1 MLEKKKNVREE
12 ILNRSRQT
20 GFQFNCFI
28 FVHVNIYSLN
38 KIPKISFRQINKLA
52 IPAIISGI
60 AEPLL
65 SITDTAIVGNIELNP
80 TEALAAVGIAGSFIS
95 AIVWILAQTR
105 SAISAIIA
113 QYYGAGNLKD
123 IRQLPAQIIAIN
135 IALSLA
141 IYALTVFFI
150 ENIFQLYNASGL
162 ILEQS
167 VSYYK
172 IRAIGLPFTLFV
184 FSVFGVF
191 RGLQNTFWPMIISII
206 GASLNI
212 ILDFILVFGIE
223 DLIPAF
229 HVEGA
234 AWASVI
240 SQGIMTLLALI
251 LLLTKTPFNL
261 KLNFPFHLE
270 IKRLLSLSL
279 NLIIRAISLNIA
291 LYLANA
297 YATKY
302 GSNYI
307 AAQTIAFQIWL
318 FFAFFI
324 DGYSSVGNIMSG
336 KFLGQKKYSRIWKLS
351 RQLNAYTF
359 AISVFL
365 GTICFIWYKDI
376 GLLFSQDK
384 EVLSLFYSIF
394 WIVIIMQPVNAV
406 AFVFDGI
413 FKGLAEAVLLRNT
426 LLASTFLGFIPAL
439 LLGDYFDLKL
449 YAIWIAFF
457 VWMLMRGGILVII
470 FKKRFSQKPLT

>member
-1 MLEKKKNVREE
+1 M
-12 ILNRSRQT
+12 
-20 GFQFNCFI
+20 
-28 FVHVNIYSLN
+28 N
-38 KIPKISFRQINKLA
+38 KVPKISFKQINKLA

-65 SITDTAIVGNIELNP
+65 SITDTAIVGNINVNP

-105 SAISAIIA
+105 SAISAVIA
-113 QYYGAGNLKD
+113 QYFGADRLKE
-123 IRQLPAQIIAIN
+123 ISQLPAQIIAIN
-135 IALSLA
+135 VALSLF
-141 IYALTVFFI
+141 IYVITVFFV
-150 ENIFQLYNASGL
+150 ENIFELYNASGL
-162 ILEQS
+162 ILEKS

-191 RGLQNTFWPMIISII
+191 RGLQNTFWPMVISIV

-212 ILDFILVFGIE
+212 VLDFALVFGVE
-223 DLIPAF
+223 DYIPAM

-240 SQGIMTLLALI
+240 AQGVMTLLSLI
-251 LLLTKTPFNL
+251 LLLKKTPFSL
-261 KLNFPFHLE
+261 KLYFPMHPE
-270 IKRLLSLSL
+270 IKRLLSLSM

-302 GSNYI
+302 GAHYI

-324 DGYSSVGNIMSG
+324 DGYASVGNIMSG
-336 KFLGQKKYSRIWKLS
+336 KFKGQKDYPRIWRLS
-351 RQLNAYTF
+351 QQLNKYTIII
-359 AISVFL
+359 AVLL
-365 GTICFIWYKDI
+365 GGVCFVLYNDI
-376 GLLFSQDK
+376 GLMFSKEQD
-384 EVLSLFYSIF
+384 VLSLFYNIF
-394 WIVIIMQPVNAV
+394 WIVIIMQPVNAI

-413 FKGLAEAVLLRNT
+413 FKGLAEAVILRNT

-439 LLGDYFDLKL
+439 LIGDYFDLKL

-457 VWMLMRGGILVII
+457 VWMLMRAGILLII
-470 FKKRFSQKPLT
+470 FNKRFLPYGTT

>member
-1 MLEKKKNVREE
+1 M
-12 ILNRSRQT
+12 
-20 GFQFNCFI
+20 
-28 FVHVNIYSLN
+28 N
-38 KIPKISFRQINKLA
+38 KVPKISFKQINKLA

-65 SITDTAIVGNIELNP
+65 SITDTAIVGNINVNP

-105 SAISAIIA
+105 SAISAVVA
-113 QYYGAGNLKD
+113 QYFGADRLKE
-123 IRQLPAQIIAIN
+123 ISQLPAQIIAIN
-135 IALSLA
+135 VALSLC
-141 IYALTVFFI
+141 IYVITVFFVQH
-150 ENIFQLYNASGL
+150 IFELYNASGM
-162 ILEQS
+162 ILEKS

-191 RGLQNTFWPMIISII
+191 RGLQNTFWPMVISIV

-212 ILDFILVFGIE
+212 VLDFVLVFGIE
-223 DLIPAF
+223 DYIPAM

-240 SQGIMTLLALI
+240 AQGIMTLLSLI
-251 LLLTKTPFNL
+251 LLLKKTPFSL
-261 KLNFPFHLE
+261 KLNFPMHPE
-270 IKRLLSLSL
+270 IKRLLSLSM

-302 GSNYI
+302 GAHYI

-336 KFLGQKKYSRIWKLS
+336 KFKGQKDYTRIWRLS
-351 RQLNAYTF
+351 QQLNKYTVII
-359 AISVFL
+359 ALLL
-365 GTICFIWYKDI
+365 GSICFIFYKDI
-376 GLLFSQDK
+376 GLMFSKEQD
-384 EVLSLFYSIF
+384 VLSLFNNIF
-394 WIVIIMQPVNAV
+394 WIVILMQPVNAI

-413 FKGLAEAVLLRNT
+413 FKGLAEAVILRNT

-439 LLGDYFDLKL
+439 LIGDYFDLKL

-457 VWMLMRGGILVII
+457 VWMLMRAGILLII
-470 FKKRFSQKPLT
+470 FNKRFLPYRIT

>member
-1 MLEKKKNVREE
+1 M
-12 ILNRSRQT
+12 
-20 GFQFNCFI
+20 
-28 FVHVNIYSLN
+28 N
-38 KIPKISFRQINKLA
+38 KVPKISFKQINKLA

-65 SITDTAIVGNIELNP
+65 SITDTAIVGNINVNP
-80 TEALAAVGIAGSFIS
+80 IEALAAVGIAGSFIS

-105 SAISAIIA
+105 SAISAVIA
-113 QYYGAGNLKD
+113 QYFGADRLKE
-123 IRQLPAQIIAIN
+123 ISQLPAQIIAIN
-135 IALSLA
+135 VALSLF
-141 IYALTVFFI
+141 IYVITVFFV
-150 ENIFQLYNASGL
+150 ENIFELYNASGL
-162 ILEQS
+162 ILEKS

-191 RGLQNTFWPMIISII
+191 RGLQNTFWPMVISIV

-212 ILDFILVFGIE
+212 VLDFALVFGVE
-223 DLIPAF
+223 DYIPAM

-240 SQGIMTLLALI
+240 AQGVMTLLSLI
-251 LLLTKTPFNL
+251 LLLKKTPFSL
-261 KLNFPFHLE
+261 KLYFPMHPE
-270 IKRLLSLSL
+270 IKRLLSLSM

-302 GSNYI
+302 GAHYI

-324 DGYSSVGNIMSG
+324 DGYASVGNIMSG
-336 KFLGQKKYSRIWKLS
+336 KFKGQKDYPRIWRLS
-351 RQLNAYTF
+351 QQLNKYTIII
-359 AISVFL
+359 AVLL
-365 GTICFIWYKDI
+365 GGVCFVLYNDI
-376 GLLFSQDK
+376 GLMFSKEQD
-384 EVLSLFYSIF
+384 VLSLFYNIF
-394 WIVIIMQPVNAV
+394 WIVIIMQPVNAI

-413 FKGLAEAVLLRNT
+413 FKGLAEAVILRNT
-426 LLASTFLGFIPAL
+426 LLASTFLGFIPTL
-439 LLGDYFDLKL
+439 LIGDYFDLKL

-457 VWMLMRGGILVII
+457 VWMLMRAGILLII
-470 FKKRFSQKPLT
+470 FNKRFLPYGTT